1 MGIPCGPSDAVL
13 RSAVIPRMYNEYNN
27 VGRVSVLALR
37 GKDIPQVRVL
47 ILALKLVVNME
58 EGDI

>member
-1 MGIPCGPSDAVL
+1 
-13 RSAVIPRMYNEYNN
+13 MYNEYNN